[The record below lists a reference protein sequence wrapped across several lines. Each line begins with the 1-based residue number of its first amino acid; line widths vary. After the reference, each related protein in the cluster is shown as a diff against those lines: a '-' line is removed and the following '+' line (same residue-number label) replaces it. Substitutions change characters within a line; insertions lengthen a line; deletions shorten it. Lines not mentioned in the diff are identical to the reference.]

1 VVVLASIPLVAT
13 KVKHEPEIVWAVGT
27 EEDRWI
33 HHVFVSQSGEN
44 SAGILYSFLSCTMI
58 FVRSSVE
65 EDGPA
70 NVSNAIHRPSEA
82 TVPFTMR

>member
-1 VVVLASIPLVAT
+1 VVVLVFIPLVAT
-13 KVKHEPEIVWAVGT
+13 KVKHEPEIVWAVGM
-27 EEDRWI
+27 EDRWI
-33 HHVFVSQSGEN
+33 HHVFVSQSGVAPEN

-70 NVSNAIHRPSEA
+70 NVSNAVHRQRCHSP
-82 TVPFTMR
+82 